1 MSVRSMTAMSN
12 SSKDQQGRSG
22 EPEIKVVDR
31 RWWAQRDD
39 TASSDADPSAQ
50 EPWEPGKP
58 KYVEELERQVAEK
71 DQLLQQYITQFK
83 EASREFDEARARLRK
98 EVARDADLARR
109 TLLVDLL
116 EVIDNLDRALETA
129 RRQSGADALLQGVEL
144 VRRQFLLKL
153 ETYGVTRVDPLGE
166 RFDPTR
172 HEAVTTVH
180 TAEPGQDGLI
190 TGVIAPG
197 YLIAGDLLR
206 PAQVAVAQAP
216 ALT

>member
-1 MSVRSMTAMSN
+1 MDN
-12 SSKDQQGRSG
+12 PSKERPNAETDQD
-22 EPEIKVVDR
+22 IKVVDR
-31 RWWAQRDD
+31 RWWAQRDEP
-39 TASSDADPSAQ
+39 ASTRADAATN
-50 EPWEPGKP
+50 EPWQPGKP
-58 KYVEELERQVAEK
+58 KYVEELELRLAEK
-71 DQLLQQYITQFK
+71 NELLQQYITQYK
-83 EASREFDEARARLRK
+83 EASREFEEARARLRK
-98 EVARDADLARR
+98 EVARDAELGRR
-109 TLLVDLL
+109 GLLVDLL

-129 RRQSGADALLQGVEL
+129 RRQSGTESLIQGVEL

-153 ETYGVTRVDPLGE
+153 ETYGVTRLDPLGE

-172 HEAVTTVH
+172 HEAVTTVQ

-197 YLIAGDLLR
+197 YLIGAELLR